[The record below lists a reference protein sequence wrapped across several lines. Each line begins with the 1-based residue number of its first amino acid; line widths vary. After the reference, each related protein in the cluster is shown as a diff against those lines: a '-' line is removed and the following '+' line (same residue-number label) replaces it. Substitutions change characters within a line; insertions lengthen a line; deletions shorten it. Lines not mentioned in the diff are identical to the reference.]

1 MEYFSA
7 RDELSAQVCREAVL
21 DADVYV
27 AVVGFRY
34 GSPVADRPELSYV
47 ELEFEVASEAGLPR
61 LVFLLGEETEGPK
74 DLFIDLNY
82 GTRQAAFRTRLIDS
96 GLTTA
101 MVTTP
106 EGLSE
111 ALFAALR
118 DLPQPHPNEV
128 QGGRIWNVPAR
139 NPMFTGRDELLEE
152 LRESLR
158 LGRATVVCALHGM
171 GGIGKTALAIEYAH
185 RWGAEYDVAWWVPAE
200 QPALIPDRLA
210 QLSRTLDL
218 AAMTEAVDLAV
229 SRLLG
234 ALRDRR
240 RWLLI
245 YDNAEDPQSLTKY
258 LPGGEGHVLI
268 TSRNPDW
275 HELANPVSVE
285 VFDRAESINLLHQWV
300 TRLSERE
307 AGRIAAA
314 LEDLP
319 LAVSQA
325 AAFLA
330 ETGYAVQE
338 YLELLKSRAAEV
350 LAQGTPATYPAS
362 LAASCHVAFE
372 RLAVDE
378 PAALHLLTVAA
389 QLAPEPIPFTLF
401 TAHTN
406 QLPEPLAT
414 AAKDPLAFARLTR
427 LLRRRALARISAD
440 HLQLHRL
447 VQAILRDSPNNAPDD
462 DMTAVARRLMNHA
475 VPADPWNHPASWPTW
490 QQLLPHVLAVTDP
503 LRSADRDDWDNRDVP
518 WLLDRAATYLQTRGE
533 PRPARTLFE
542 RAYQLYRDM
551 LGEDHAGT
559 LASANNF
566 ANNLSALSEHE
577 QARELYEDILSRYRR
592 SWGADHPETLRAAS
606 NLAVVLTNLGEH
618 QRARELDEDTL
629 NRYQRVLGEN
639 HPTTLSAACSLAAAL
654 TNLDE
659 HQRALELDEDTLNRY
674 QRVLGEDHPSTLSSA
689 CNVAADLRAL
699 GEHQRARELYEHTLY
714 RYRRVLDED
723 HPDTLSVAINFA
735 LALSAMGEHQRAREL
750 NEDTLDRYRRVLGD
764 DHPDTLRSARHLA
777 HVLSAMGEHQ
787 RARELNEDTLDRYRR
802 VLGDDHPNTWSSAH
816 HLAINLANLGE
827 YQQAHELEK
836 WVKHQH
842 GM

>member
-1 MEYFSA
+1 MAAAERAVARAGDAVCDMAYFSA
-7 RDELSAQVCREAVL
+7 QDETPANVCRWAVH

-34 GSPVADRPELSYV
+34 GSPVWDRLELSYV

-61 LVFLLGEETEGPK
+61 LVFLLGEEAEGPK
-74 DLFIDLNY
+74 DLFVDLNY
-82 GTRQAAFRTRLIDS
+82 GVRQAEFRTRLIDS

-118 DLPQPHPNEV
+118 DLPHAKR
-128 QGGRIWNVPAR
+128 GGQVWNVPAR
-139 NPMFTGRDELLEE
+139 NLMFTGRDELLEE

-158 LGRATVVCALHGM
+158 LGGATVVCALHGM

-185 RWGAEYDVAWWVPAE
+185 RWGADYDVVWWVPAE

-218 AAMTEAVDLAV
+218 ATVTDAADLAV

-234 ALRDRR
+234 SLRSRQ

-245 YDNAEDPQSLTKY
+245 FDNAEDPRFLTEY
-258 LPGGEGHVLI
+258 LPGGEGQVLI

-275 HELANPVSVE
+275 HELATPVSVE
-285 VFDRAESINLLHQWV
+285 VFDRAESISLLHQRV
-300 TRLSERE
+300 ARLSARE

-330 ETGYAVQE
+330 ETGCAVQE
-338 YLELLKSRAAEV
+338 YLELLSSRAAEV
-350 LAQGTPATYPAS
+350 LAQGRPVTYPAS
-362 LAASCHVAFE
+362 LAASWQLAFE
-372 RLAVDE
+372 LLAGDE
-378 PAALHLLTVAA
+378 PAALDLLTMAA
-389 QLAPEPIPFTLF
+389 HLASEPIPFTLF
-401 TAHTN
+401 TAHTD
-406 QLPEPLAT
+406 QLPEPLAA

-447 VQAILRDSPNNAPDD
+447 VQVILRDSPINVPNDGLTD
-462 DMTAVARRLMNHA
+462 DMTAVARRLLQHA
-475 VPADPWNHPASWPTW
+475 VPPDPWNHPASWSDW

-503 LRSADRDDWDNRDVP
+503 LGGVDRDNRDVP

-533 PRPARTLFE
+533 PRPARALFE
-542 RAYQLYRDM
+542 RAYQLYREM
-551 LGEDHAGT
+551 LGGDHAGT
-559 LASANNF
+559 LTSANNL
-566 ANNLSALSEHE
+566 ANNLSALGEHE
-577 QARELYEDILSRYRR
+577 QALGLYEDTLIRYRGA
-592 SWGADHPETLRAAS
+592 WGADHPDTLVAAS

-629 NRYQRVLGEN
+629 
-639 HPTTLSAACSLAAAL
+639 T
-654 TNLDE
+654 
-659 HQRALELDEDTLNRY
+659 
-674 QRVLGEDHPSTLSSA
+674 
-689 CNVAADLRAL
+689 
-699 GEHQRARELYEHTLY
+699 
-714 RYRRVLDED
+714 
-723 HPDTLSVAINFA
+723 
-735 LALSAMGEHQRAREL
+735 
-750 NEDTLDRYRRVLGD
+750 RYRRVLGD
-764 DHPDTLRSARHLA
+764 DHPSTLSSAYNLA
-777 HVLSAMGEHQ
+777 VDLTNLGEHQ
-787 RARELNEDTLDRYRR
+787 
-802 VLGDDHPNTWSSAH
+802 VSIQGP
-816 HLAINLANLGE
+816 G
-827 YQQAHELEK
+827 
-836 WVKHQH
+836 
-842 GM
+842 